1 MAHTALV
8 MMAADD
14 NPEGRGRMVHLMT
27 TAADLGTDAEI
38 FFHGAAVNWLAAFD
52 QREHPFT
59 QAYDEKSDAIRDQIV
74 GACNFC
80 TNARFEVGDSADR
93 LGVAILGE
101 EGQHHSIANIL
112 ASGATVIT
120 F

>member
-8 MMAADD
+8 MMASDD

-27 TAADLGTDAEI
+27 TAADLGADAEI
-38 FFHGAAVNWLAAFD
+38 YFHGAAVNWLAVFD
-52 QREHPFT
+52 QRQHPFAE
-59 QAYDEKSDAIRDQIV
+59 AYGDKFDAMKHQIV

-80 TNARFEVGDSADR
+80 TNVRFEMGESAAH
-93 LGVAILGE
+93 LGVTILGE
-101 EGQHHSIANIL
+101 EGQHHSIADL
-112 ASGATVIT
+112 LRSGATVIT